1 VLGRD
6 HRARSVGRASGVIV
20 EHNNRPT
27 VEFDLCPAV
36 PKFAAADRLE
46 AIRRSMPLYNAMGT
60 TSVYEGHGSS
70 PETIACYR
78 QLAEENALTVRTS
91 LTVSPTWNDA
101 EEADRAM
108 RDWLCYAR
116 RQGVANEWLRIS
128 GVFIGFGDDPVVARL
143 TRKSLPDTGW
153 TASSNPPTRRTSIVL
168 T

>member
-1 VLGRD
+1 
-6 HRARSVGRASGVIV
+6 
-20 EHNNRPT
+20 
-27 VEFDLCPAV
+27 VEFDLLPAV
-36 PKFAAADRLE
+36 PKFAAADRLG

-128 GVFIGFGDDPVVARL
+128 GVFIGLATIPSSRGSRASRCP
-143 TRKSLPDTGW
+143 TRAGR
-153 TASSNPPTRRTSIVL
+153 ASSNPPTRRTSIVL